1 MSQSLR
7 QLVRLLGRLPGVG
20 ERTAQRL
27 AFFLLRAPRDYVTA
41 LGGSISELQERVHPC
56 ARCGNYTEEEACAI
70 CTDERRDAGVVCVV
84 GTVQD
89 LMAIERTGRFPG
101 RYHVLGALLAP
112 LDGVGPEDLPIPALL
127 ERIGDGV
134 REVVVATPPTVE
146 GEATALYLAQALKGS
161 NRTACVRVTRIA
173 SGVQYG
179 GDLEYADQVTLGR
192 ALDGR
197 REIE

>member
-1 MSQSLR
+1 MSESLR

-27 AFFLLRAPRDYVTA
+27 AFFLLRAPPDYAKA
-41 LGGSISELQERVHPC
+41 LGSSISELQDRVHRC
-56 ARCGNYTEEEACAI
+56 ARCGNYTEEPACAI
-70 CTDERRDAGVVCVV
+70 CTDERRDAGILCVV

-127 ERIGDGV
+127 DRIRDGV

-146 GEATALYLAQALKGS
+146 GEATALYLAQVLKGS
-161 NRTACVRVTRIA
+161 GVRVTRIA

-179 GDLEYADQVTLGR
+179 GDLEYADQITLGR

-197 REIE
+197 RDID